1 MAAQRMMSDRTSS
14 IERELA
20 SAPSAAAGLAT
31 WMTARPRHVSVAST
45 RRGPLPVVSSGGSR
59 LSQRRLELLLHVPHH
74 YLDSNLFNEVL
85 ELLVQLLRI
94 VGSTCHLFE
103 PGASPK

>member
-1 MAAQRMMSDRTSS
+1 MVGVTRYVLYLRPLCACASS
-14 IERELA
+14 RERVSGIDPA
-20 SAPSAAAGLAT
+20 WTAAG
-31 WMTARPRHVSVAST
+31 RVEF
-45 RRGPLPVVSSGGSR
+45 VSSGGSR

-74 YLDSNLFNEVL
+74 YLDSNLFNEVV

-94 VGSTCHLFE
+94 VGSTRHLFE